1 MNEDEI
7 HAWDAAALG
16 SNSHGRVEK
25 KERQESRGTLGLD
38 VELMTASVNPTGIFG
53 TRMALQSCPSLVGPR
68 LGIYQSY
75 YASHPSRKGHD
86 LG

>member
-16 SNSHGRVEK
+16 SNSHGREEK

-53 TRMALQSCPSLVGPR
+53 TRMALQYCLELS
-68 LGIYQSY
+68 
-75 YASHPSRKGHD
+75 
-86 LG
+86 